1 MRYLTW
7 SSAVRPGGFYTSN
20 KYFHFAIGFGRPLLI
35 FAQNLKTGMLV
46 RSVKSLLVAVFSLS
60 LLVSPLL
67 LVAQPEGEHHKEEVK
82 GEQEKIDPAKL
93 IIEHVSDGHE
103 YHFVTIGHKPV
114 SIPLPVILY
123 SPEKG
128 FTAFMSSAFHHGHEA
143 HQGYRLMSE
152 DFMKEHKLDE
162 VKDEKGKPVYKNDKI
177 YAVDD
182 AGMPILDAKVYD
194 FSLTRNATQMLISV
208 FLLIW
213 LMTSIA
219 KKYKKGVGQ
228 TSAPKGFQNAIE
240 PIITFVRD
248 DVGKANLGHSY
259 EKYMPLLLTVF
270 FFILINNLIGLIPGT
285 ANVTGN
291 ISFTAVLG
299 LISFVV
305 ILFSTNKHFWGHIF
319 NPPVPM
325 GVKPILVPVEIMGI
339 FTKPFALI
347 IRLFAN
353 MISGHVIIL
362 AFICLI
368 FIFGA
373 MNTALGWGT
382 SPFFILLAV
391 FIYVIE
397 ILVAFLQAY
406 IFANLTAV
414 FIGQAFEGGH
424 DHHDGHGHDEPAV
437 I

>member
-1 MRYLTW
+1 LVK
-7 SSAVRPGGFYTSN
+7 AEGG
-20 KYFHFAIGFGRPLLI
+20 
-35 FAQNLKTGMLV
+35 
-46 RSVKSLLVAVFSLS
+46 
-60 LLVSPLL
+60 
-67 LVAQPEGEHHKEEVK
+67 GEPKEEK
-82 GEQEKIDPAKL
+82 LNPAKL

-103 YHFVTIGHKPV
+103 FHFVTIGNTPV
-114 SIPLPVILY
+114 SISLPVILY

-128 FTAFMSSAFHHGHEA
+128 FTAFMSSAFHHGAEA
-143 HQGYRLMSE
+143 HEGYVWITEEYL
-152 DFMKEHKLDE
+152 KEHKE
-162 VKDEKGKPVYKNDKI
+162 IEEQKDAQGKPLFQNDKI
-177 YAVDD
+177 YALD
-182 AGMPILDAKVYD
+182 AEGKPSLTAKVYD
-194 FSLTRNATQMLISV
+194 FSLTRNTTQMLISV
-208 FLLIW
+208 ILLI
-213 LMTSIA
+213 LVMSSVA
-219 KKYKKGVGQ
+219 KKYKKGIGE
-228 TSAPKGFQNAIE
+228 TSAPKGFQNALE

-259 EKYMPLLLTVF
+259 EKYTPFLLTIF
-270 FFILINNLIGLIPGT
+270 FFILINNLIGLIPGS

-291 ISFTAVLG
+291 IGFTAMLG
-299 LISFVV
+299 LVAFLV
-305 ILFSTNKHFWGHIF
+305 IMFSTNKHYWAHIF
-319 NPPVPM
+319 NPPVPG
-325 GVKPILVPVEIMGI
+325 GVKPILIPVEILGI

-406 IFANLTAV
+406 IFANLAAV

-424 DHHDGHGHDEPAV
+424 DHDDVPGHGDPVV